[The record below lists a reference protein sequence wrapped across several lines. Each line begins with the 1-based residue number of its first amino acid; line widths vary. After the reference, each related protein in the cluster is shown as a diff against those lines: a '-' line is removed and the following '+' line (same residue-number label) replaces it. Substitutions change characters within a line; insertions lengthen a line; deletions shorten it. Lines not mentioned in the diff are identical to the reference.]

1 MARPKFR
8 EGEPTARQRM
18 EDAFWDMLGD
28 MPYHKMTSREICNR
42 ASVSHNAF
50 YYHFDNLDEMAHS
63 LLDGLFVQEL
73 PYALLAMVDSGFG
86 RSEDIKRIPD
96 LPQRL
101 SKMRLLVR
109 SGSPELVNLVS
120 DMVREAWLQTIK
132 ADESA
137 LTQED
142 RIDLTF
148 IIGGIMTLLGSEI
161 IPSKSAALT
170 SFAEREVGQGVMKT
184 MVRLST
190 LS

>member
-1 MARPKFR
+1 MARPKR
-8 EGEPTARQRM
+8 IDGEPTAKQRM

-42 ASVSHNAF
+42 AGVSHNAF
-50 YYHFDNLDEMAHS
+50 YYHFENLDEMARS

-73 PYALLAMVDSGFG
+73 PYALLAMVDGGFG
-86 RSEDIKRIPD
+86 KSEDIEAIPD

-101 SKMRLLVR
+101 SRMRLLVR

-120 DMVREAWLQTIK
+120 DMVLGAWLQTIK

-137 LTQED
+137 LTEED
-142 RIDLTF
+142 RIDLAF
-148 IIGGIMTLLGSEI
+148 IIGGIMALLGSEI
-161 IPSKSAALT
+161 VPSESVALT
-170 SFAEREVGQGVMKT
+170 SFTEREVGRGVMKT